1 MNFVWREGVKIKIEL
16 LGDTLEEMNTD
27 RQREEWGGGGGAMV
41 HVILKSERKSHESDF
56 YKISFFFMNNTPQ

>member
-27 RQREEWGGGGGAMV
+27 RQREEWGGGGGSNV
-41 HVILKSERKSHESDF
+41 SCDF
-56 YKISFFFMNNTPQ
+56 EK

>member
-27 RQREEWGGGGGAMV
+27 RQREEGGGGGGNV
-41 HVILKSERKSHESDF
+41 SCDF
-56 YKISFFFMNNTPQ
+56 GK

>member
-16 LGDTLEEMNTD
+16 LGDTLEEMNTN
-27 RQREEWGGGGGAMV
+27 RQREEWGGGGRNV

-56 YKISFFFMNNTPQ
+56 HKISFFFMNNTPQ

>member
-27 RQREEWGGGGGAMV
+27 RQREEGGGGNV
-41 HVILKSERKSHESDF
+41 SCDF
-56 YKISFFFMNNTPQ
+56 GK

>member
-27 RQREEWGGGGGAMV
+27 RQREEWGGGSNV
-41 HVILKSERKSHESDF
+41 SCDF
-56 YKISFFFMNNTPQ
+56 EK

>member
-27 RQREEWGGGGGAMV
+27 RQREEWGGGGAMF
-41 HVILKSERKSHESDF
+41 HVILKSERKSHASDF

>member
-27 RQREEWGGGGGAMV
+27 RQREEGGGGGEAMF
-41 HVILKSERKSHESDF
+41 HVILESERKSHESDF
-56 YKISFFFMNNTPQ
+56 CKISFFFMNNTPQ

>member
-1 MNFVWREGVKIKIEL
+1 MKIKIEL
-16 LGDTLEEMNTD
+16 LRDTLEMNTD
-27 RQREEWGGGGGAMV
+27 RWREEGGGGAMF

>member
-27 RQREEWGGGGGAMV
+27 RQREEWGGGGGAMF

-56 YKISFFFMNNTPQ
+56 HKISFFFMNNTPQ

>member
-1 MNFVWREGVKIKIEL
+1 MEGRCENKIEL
-16 LGDTLEEMNTD
+16 LGDTQEEMNTD
-27 RQREEWGGGGGAMV
+27 RQREEGGGAMF

>member
-1 MNFVWREGVKIKIEL
+1 MEGRCENKIEL
-16 LGDTLEEMNTD
+16 LGDTQEEMNTD
-27 RQREEWGGGGGAMV
+27 RQREEGGGGAMF